1 MWWFMTTQV
10 SCECVEWEEVTEG
23 DTHANSESGEDW
35 TAVSG
40 QSPHNPRIV
49 HTFHLTPHNVSDNAD
64 LTKQL

>member
-10 SCECVEWEEVTEG
+10 SLECVEWEEVTEG
-23 DTHANSESGEDW
+23 DTHANIESGEDW

-49 HTFHLTPHNVSDNAD
+49 HTFHLTPHNVSDTAD
-64 LTKQL
+64 LTEQL